1 MPTSIIKLIFTINMI
16 AVLRLVWEA
25 GVSWVGRLV
34 SGGCCCKKRNRY
46 IIATTIANSI
56 SISISTNI
64 NKLESL
70 SNKQWVV
77 PTFPDILV
85 VIIMTKKI
93 LETMM
98 MNDQMIIK
106 GSGSQEG
113 VERSRGLFPVIRDT
127 AEKPRDHFCSFNHH
141 HHHHLHQHH
150 YNL

>member
-1 MPTSIIKLIFTINMI
+1 MKIIFTINMI
-16 AVLRLVWEA
+16 VLLRLVWEA

-56 SISISTNI
+56 SISISSNKNI

-85 VIIMTKKI
+85 VIIMTGKI

-113 VERSRGLFPVIRDT
+113 VERSRGLFAVIRDT
-127 AEKPRDHFCSFNHH
+127 GEASRPLLLIQSPSQHH
-141 HHHHLHQHH
+141 HHHQQQHH
-150 YNL
+150 YNI